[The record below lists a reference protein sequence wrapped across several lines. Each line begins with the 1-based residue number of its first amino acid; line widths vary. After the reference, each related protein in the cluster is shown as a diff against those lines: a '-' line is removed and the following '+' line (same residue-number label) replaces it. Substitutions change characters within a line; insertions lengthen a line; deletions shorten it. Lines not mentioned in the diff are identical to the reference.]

1 MDSKDLI
8 QFLKSEPMKFTYEEI
23 EQMMDEELEKDP
35 AEMDTDF
42 IDLCADTLN
51 KALEANKN
59 KELNKKSENK
69 KHIKIKIMKIVAIA
83 AIIIIIM
90 GIAVP
95 VAAKY
100 VNNDTSDKI
109 VQFYEDHFSINLRNA
124 ETGADKHSN
133 NTEDLI
139 SQLKNSGFENV
150 ILPNVLLTGGY
161 TYDVNI
167 TEDADFITALVD
179 FYNTND
185 NSVIGVTITKHK
197 NDINNFLDMTL
208 ETNKTYDSA
217 KQLSL
222 NGMDI
227 FVFGNK
233 DYSSIFYIDNDIDY
247 NICLNDCDFDSAIE
261 IAKTLG

>member
-109 VQFYEDHFSINLRNA
+109 VQFYEDHFSINLRNG

-150 ILPNVLLTGGY
+150 IIPNVLLTGGY
-161 TYDVNI
+161 TYDVSI
-167 TEDADFITALVD
+167 TEDTDFITALVD
-179 FYNTND
+179 FQNLND
-185 NSVIGVTITKHK
+185 SNVISVAITKYK
-197 NDINNFLDMTL
+197 NISNEFFDNDVQLAVD
-208 ETNKTYDSA
+208 YDSA

-222 NGMDI
+222 NGMNI
-227 FVFGNK
+227 FVFGSK
-233 DYSSIFYIDNDIDY
+233 DKSVIIYVDGNTDY
-247 NICLNDCDFDSAIE
+247 NIDLHNCSFDSAIE
-261 IAKTLG
+261 IAESIK

>member
-69 KHIKIKIMKIVAIA
+69 KHIKIKFIKIVAIA

-90 GIAVP
+90 GVAVP

-100 VNNDTSDKI
+100 VDNDTSDKI

-133 NTEDLI
+133 NTADLI
-139 SQLKNSGFENV
+139 SQLKDSGFDSV

-161 TYDVNI
+161 TYDVKI
-167 TEDADFITALVD
+167 TEDADFVTALVD

-185 NSVIGVTITKHK
+185 NTVVSVAITKYK
-197 NDINNFLDMTL
+197 NTANEFFDNEVQLATD
-208 ETNKTYDSA
+208 YDSA
-217 KQLSL
+217 KQLAL
-222 NGMDI
+222 NGI
-227 FVFGNK
+227 NVFIFGNK
-233 DYSSIFYIDNDIDY
+233 NKSVIIYVDGNIDY
-247 NICLNDCDFDSAIE
+247 NIDLQDYDFDSAIK
-261 IAKTLG
+261 IAETIK

>member
-100 VNNDTSDKI
+100 VNNDISDKI

-133 NTEDLI
+133 NTADLI
-139 SQLKNSGFENV
+139 SQLKDSGFDSV

-167 TEDADFITALVD
+167 TKDTDFITALVD
-179 FYNTND
+179 FYNTSD

-197 NDINNFLDMTL
+197 NGIDTVLNNNTQI
-208 ETNKTYDSA
+208 TSKYDSA
-217 KQLSL
+217 KQLTI
-222 NGMDI
+222 NGIDV

-233 DYSSIFYIDNDIDY
+233 NDSSVLYINRDIDY
-247 NICLNDCDFDSAIE
+247 AIDLNSIDFDSAIK
-261 IAKTLG
+261 IAESIK

>member
-124 ETGADKHSN
+124 ETDADKHST
-133 NTEDLI
+133 NTADLI
-139 SQLKNSGFENV
+139 SQLKDSGFENV
-150 ILPNVLLTGGY
+150 IIPNILLNGGY

-167 TEDADFITALVD
+167 TEEADFITALVD
-179 FYNTND
+179 FQNTND
-185 NSVIGVTITKHK
+185 DSVIGVTITKYR
-197 NDINNFLDMTL
+197 NDLNTILSNNTQVTS
-208 ETNKTYDSA
+208 EYDSA
-217 KQLSL
+217 KQLNI
-222 NGMDI
+222 NGI
-227 FVFGNK
+227 VILVFGNK
-233 DYSSIFYIDNDIDY
+233 ENSTITYIDNHTEYTID
-247 NICLNDCDFDSAIE
+247 LNSIDFDSAIK
-261 IAKTLG
+261 IAESLK

>member
-90 GIAVP
+90 GVAVP

-100 VNNDTSDKI
+100 VDNDTSDKI

-124 ETGADKHSN
+124 ETGAGKHSN
-133 NTEDLI
+133 NTADLI
-139 SQLKNSGFENV
+139 SQLKDSGFDSV

-167 TEDADFITALVD
+167 TEDADFVTALVD

-197 NDINNFLDMTL
+197 NGIDTVLNNDKQVTQ
-208 ETNKTYDSA
+208 EYDSA
-217 KQLSL
+217 KQLNI
-222 NGMDI
+222 NGI
-227 FVFGNK
+227 VILVFGNK
-233 DYSSIFYIDNDIDY
+233 NSSTITYIDDHIEYAVDLSNT
-247 NICLNDCDFDSAIE
+247 DFNAAIK
-261 IAKTLG
+261 IAESIK